1 MQAMANAVVLGCLK
15 LRIVPLSQQVLES
28 QHYEAH
34 EAGRIRFTTR
44 RFCTFN
50 NALHT
55 HMCVCVC
62 K

>member
-1 MQAMANAVVLGCLK
+1 MQAMANALVLGCLK

-28 QHYEAH
+28 EHYEAH

-44 RFCTFN
+44 RSCTFN
-50 NALHT
+50 NALH
-55 HMCVCVC
+55 MCVC